1 MKRLP
6 TLALAIFLVLFLTI
20 SVSAEDPAVSPLP
33 PGTESDNFD
42 IVEWLTWV
50 ASPAA
55 GALVAWFL
63 ERTGLSKYMEMLK
76 PEARRNVALVISGAF
91 GALACV
97 LLSALAELPEGST
110 AVINALLA
118 MLFSQLAHGRMVL
131 SNNGN

>member
-6 TLALAIFLVLFLTI
+6 VLALLALVVLFLF
-20 SVSAEDPAVSPLP
+20 VSPVAADDSILP
-33 PGTESDNFD
+33 PGTENEDFD

-63 ERTGLSKYMEMLK
+63 ERTGLSKYMEKLK

-97 LLSALAELPEGST
+97 LLSALTHLPEGST

-118 MLFSQLAHGRMVL
+118 MLFSQVAHGRMVL
-131 SNNGN
+131 SNNGE